1 MFKVGILMPRSTL
14 YPTVGLDILAGI
26 KEALTHHTI
35 FTEIT
40 ILTDNIG
47 FATNEQEV
55 YAKAEKMLLMDEVDM
70 VVMIA
75 DLRITEMLQPLFAAS
90 NKVLLMVNMGTD
102 IPENWNVGATTIIH
116 SLNFC
121 LNAKL
126 TGALAAQ
133 QINKKTI
140 NTLWY
145 YDAGYLQC
153 FSMINGNQQKGGSAA
168 FYHITP
174 LKDKEF
180 SLQPIQQFL
189 IENNDVKTV
198 LCLFSGIQIPL
209 FYKEIAALQQSHQL
223 HLFVSPMMLDES
235 IKKEV
240 TANFLTNVATG
251 FVPWH
256 SSLNNPTNSIFK
268 NQLAQSGKATN
279 YFSVLGWDT
288 GTLIQKIK
296 HQYQQGNTNA
306 AQIVQSIAG
315 QKIDSPRGWIKID
328 PSSNYVYA
336 PAYKG
341 ICTNTFDIV
350 IQDEQIDI
358 EKEYTE
364 FKQVKINLAETSSWK
379 NTYLCI

>member
-14 YPTVGLDILAGI
+14 YPTIGLDILAGI
-26 KEALTHHTI
+26 KEALTYNAV

-40 ILTDNIG
+40 LITDNIG

-55 YAKAEKMLLMDEVDM
+55 YAKAEKMLLMDEVDV

-90 NKVLLMVNMGTD
+90 NKILLLVNMGTD
-102 IPENWNVGATTIIH
+102 IPEKWNTGATTIIH

-121 LNAKL
+121 LNTKL

-133 QINKKTI
+133 QPLKKTI
-140 NTLWY
+140 NTIWY

-153 FSMINGNQQKGGSAA
+153 FSMINGNQQNGGSTA

-174 LKDKEF
+174 LKDQEF
-180 SLQPIQQFL
+180 SLQPVQQFL
-189 IENNDVKTV
+189 TENKDVKTV
-198 LCLFSGIQIPL
+198 LCLFSGPQIHL
-209 FYKEIAALQQSHQL
+209 FYKEIEALQQSHQL
-223 HLFVSPMMLDES
+223 QLYVSPMMLDES

-240 TANFLTNVATG
+240 TANFLSTVATG

-256 SSLNNPTNSIFK
+256 SSLNNAANTIFK
-268 NQLAQSGKATN
+268 NQLTQSGKATN

-296 HQYQQGNTNA
+296 HQYQQANTNA
-306 AQIVQSIAG
+306 AQIVQSIAN

-336 PAYKG
+336 PAYKA
-341 ICTNTFDIV
+341 ICTNNFDIT
-350 IQDEQIDI
+350 IQDEHLDM
-358 EKEYTE
+358 ETE
-364 FKQVKINLAETSSWK
+364 FEQFKQVKINFAETSNWK